1 MPARAA
7 QPHLPL
13 HPARV
18 ATAAALRPTIR
29 RALVAVPAAVV
40 QAAAVREAVTRAQEA
55 LVVPARAPLAEV
67 LEARARV
74 LAADLLH
81 HSTREQAVVDP
92 TPLREIMLQDRT

>member
-18 ATAAALRPTIR
+18 ATAAARRPTIR
-29 RALVAVPAAVV
+29 RALVAIPAAVV
-40 QAAAVREAVTRAQEA
+40 QAAVREAVTRAQEA

-67 LEARARV
+67 LEARTRV

-81 HSTREQAVVDP
+81 HPTREQAVVDP

>member
-29 RALVAVPAAVV
+29 VPAAVV

-67 LEARARV
+67 LEARTRV

-81 HSTREQAVVDP
+81 HPTREQALVDP